1 MATRALRVAEILN
14 DYRNILDYLSA
25 IRANP
30 SAEEYNEDGY
40 VVLRKCVTQAQALL
54 SQPFRTQGGSRGDDE
69 INKAHLRRII
79 VDAAARRFKAQK
91 LYLQA
96 TAALRWINSRSAIL
110 QGQRAPAG
118 HAPALQ
124 QIRNTL
130 CAVSKGYLT
139 TSRIPPVFELAS
151 VTDQRVELSLRSAD
165 STAGKWLQED
175 PSLAT
180 IQQAISCCNAN
191 RYS

>member
-1 MATRALRVAEILN
+1 MADGLNQTRALRVAEILN

-54 SQPFRTQGGSRGDDE
+54 SQPFRTQGGSRGDEE
-69 INKAHLRRII
+69 IIKAHLRRII
-79 VDAAARRFKAQK
+79 TDAAVRRFKAQK

-96 TAALRWINSRSAIL
+96 TAALRWINSRNAIL
-110 QGQRAPAG
+110 QGQRAHAG

-130 CAVSKGYLT
+130 CA
-139 TSRIPPVFELAS
+139 ELAS

-180 IQQAISCCNAN
+180 IQQSISCCNIN
-191 RYS
+191 GY

>member
-1 MATRALRVAEILN
+1 MADGLNQTRALRVAEILN

-54 SQPFRTQGGSRGDDE
+54 SQPFRTQGGSRGDEE
-69 INKAHLRRII
+69 INKAHLRSC
-79 VDAAARRFKAQK
+79 ATLQGTKA
-91 LYLQA
+91 LPSSDC
-96 TAALRWINSRSAIL
+96 AALRWINSRSAIL
-110 QGQRAPAG
+110 QGQRAHAG

-130 CAVSKGYLT
+130 CA
-139 TSRIPPVFELAS
+139 ELAS

-180 IQQAISCCNAN
+180 IQQSISCCDA
-191 RYS
+191 

>member
-1 MATRALRVAEILN
+1 NQTRALRVAEILN

-79 VDAAARRFKAQK
+79 VDAAVRRFKAQR
-91 LYLQA
+91 LYFQA

-110 QGQRAPAG
+110 QGQRAHAG

-130 CAVSKGYLT
+130 CAVSNGYLI
-139 TSRIPPVFELAS
+139 TSEIPPVFELAS

-180 IQQAISCCNAN
+180 IQQSISCCDTNA
-191 RYS
+191 Y